1 MYPLHSSL
9 SNEEQQA
16 VFTRPPEGV
25 TKIIIST
32 NIAETS
38 VTIDDVVYVID
49 SGRMKEKRL
58 EMLQYMAL
66 QDWSWAILCK
76 TIHELYCTVSIHCY
90 LNGLCMFRYDASRSM
105 ESLEDVWVSR
115 ANALQ
120 RRGRAGRVA
129 SGVCFHL
136 FTSHRFTHHLSQQQ
150 LPEIQRVPLEQLCL
164 RYVGA
169 SSFSESPVGFQQ
181 CSTSLLNPY
190 TN

>member
-1 MYPLHSSL
+1 
-9 SNEEQQA
+9 
-16 VFTRPPEGV
+16 
-25 TKIIIST
+25 
-32 NIAETS
+32 
-38 VTIDDVVYVID
+38 
-49 SGRMKEKRL
+49 
-58 EMLQYMAL
+58 
-66 QDWSWAILCK
+66 
-76 TIHELYCTVSIHCY
+76 
-90 LNGLCMFRYDASRSM
+90 MFRYDASRSM

-164 RYVGA
+164 RYVGG
-169 SSFSESPVGFQQ
+169 SSFTESPVAFQQ

-190 TN
+190 TNQHNILKLKVNGIWVGILNSLKMNTCIILEQVGIRHNMQ